1 MYVGFVCFYVFAP
14 GAQHGQ
20 KNMLGSPGQELCGQ
34 LGAGNHSRVLWFF
47 TGLNLQEEGSR
58 MVRC

>member
-1 MYVGFVCFYVFAP
+1 MYVELVCFYVFAP

-34 LGAGNHSRVLWFF
+34 LGAGNHTRVLWFF
-47 TGLNLQEEGSR
+47 TGLNLQE
-58 MVRC
+58 